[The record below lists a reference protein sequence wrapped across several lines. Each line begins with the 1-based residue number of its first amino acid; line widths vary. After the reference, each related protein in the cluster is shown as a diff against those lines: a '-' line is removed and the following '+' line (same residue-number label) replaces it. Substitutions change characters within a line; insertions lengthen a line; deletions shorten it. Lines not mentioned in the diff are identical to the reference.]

1 MAGAIPQLAHG
12 GDVHGRPAGGPD
24 LASTSPIYDGLRQI

>member
-1 MAGAIPQLAHG
+1 MA
-12 GDVHGRPAGGPD
+12 VTSEVGRPAGGPD